1 MSTPVWEEIALSDLS
16 FNPFTLIG
24 SEWMLVCAGDE
35 KEHNALTASW
45 GGLGVLWNKNVAFT
59 FIRPQRYT
67 LRFMEDQSHYSLNFF
82 ENTYRSA
89 LTYFG
94 THSGRDGDKDKE
106 TGLHALTDQAAP
118 YYEEARMVMI
128 CKKLSMQQMDPA
140 CFIDPT
146 IDEKQYPQ
154 KDYHQVFV
162 GEIEKILLK
171 K

>member
-1 MSTPVWEEIALSDLS
+1 MSIPVWEENALSDLC

-24 SEWMLVCAGDE
+24 SEWMLVSAGDE

-67 LRFMEDQSHYSLNFF
+67 LQFMESQSHYALNFF
-82 ENTYRSA
+82 EKSYRSA

-106 TGLHALTDQAAP
+106 TGLHILTDQAAP

-146 IDEKQYPQ
+146 IDGSQYPQ

-162 GEIEKILLK
+162 GEIEKVLLK